1 LLIFSRSAARSAPL
15 TAHLLSRI
23 KVKRVIIIP
32 WCQQWL
38 QWVGRLILEPLY
50 NLYRQRKM
58 HSPPHSRFS
67 FLFPGWGVK
76 GAILNFRLDDII
88 NRTKK
93 TSRKRMSVSKRNFH
107 TQTGVPWDVR
117 DIFIEAWVAQRTKFG
132 QCVLVS
138 PCQDKSGWSCY
149 HRVKSSR
156 LTLNFAQNLKL
167 NLSTQESLFSV
178 QLCTNLKLKR
188 WFFLGPRKIGERLG
202 HISLSTNLK
211 LKRWFFLGPRK
222 IGERLGH
229 ISLRVLL
236 PLSSSLWKWRS

>member
-1 LLIFSRSAARSAPL
+1 
-15 TAHLLSRI
+15 
-23 KVKRVIIIP
+23 
-32 WCQQWL
+32 
-38 QWVGRLILEPLY
+38 
-50 NLYRQRKM
+50 M

-167 NLSTQESLFSV
+167 
-178 QLCTNLKLKR
+178 KR